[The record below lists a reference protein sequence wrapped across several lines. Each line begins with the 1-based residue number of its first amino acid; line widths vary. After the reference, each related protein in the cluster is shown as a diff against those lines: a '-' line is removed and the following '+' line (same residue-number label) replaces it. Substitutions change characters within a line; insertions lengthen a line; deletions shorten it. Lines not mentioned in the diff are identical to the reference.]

1 MVEDTH
7 TIAERIRKLPDDTL
21 VKIFN
26 LALLTIK
33 NELDKFQE
41 MMRELSLIAYKM
53 ERENIGVKDSVSLE
67 LQKGKDFIE
76 P

>member
-1 MVEDTH
+1 MAEDTH
-7 TIAERIRKLPDDTL
+7 IIAERIRKLPDDTL

-41 MMRELSLIAYKM
+41 MLRDLSLIAYKM